1 MALRD
6 MKRCSWLHALFS
18 ITAKPVG
25 RFSNWIT
32 ENLLT
37 LLKSIFCG
45 KNDPI
50 GTQNCTKSVSIFRD
64 QKMIEHGFVVKRI
77 ATKGLR
83 AGRFSSHY
91 FRARCGDMN
100 IDLGLS
106 HVGISRLFSREIV
119 FYFASSRLLWFA
131 ATESINSRTFIT
143 TILRE

>member
-1 MALRD
+1 
-6 MKRCSWLHALFS
+6 
-18 ITAKPVG
+18 
-25 RFSNWIT
+25 
-32 ENLLT
+32 
-37 LLKSIFCG
+37 
-45 KNDPI
+45 
-50 GTQNCTKSVSIFRD
+50 
-64 QKMIEHGFVVKRI
+64 MIEHGFVVKRI

-91 FRARCGDMN
+91 FRARCRDMN

-106 HVGISRLFSREIV
+106 HVGISHLFSREIV